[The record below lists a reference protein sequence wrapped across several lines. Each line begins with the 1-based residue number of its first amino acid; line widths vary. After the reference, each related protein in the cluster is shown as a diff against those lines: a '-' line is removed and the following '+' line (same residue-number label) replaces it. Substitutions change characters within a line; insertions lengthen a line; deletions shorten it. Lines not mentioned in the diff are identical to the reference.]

1 MDTLLFNSGAR
12 TLSANYVG
20 TDLKIKSETY
30 TLESNGVIYKS
41 SIFNNASDVKI
52 NNYSAI
58 YLTDKRSTRDFFE
71 FDAVEEKKL
80 QDLVTPI
87 FINTCN
93 NGEQL
98 YLYIEE
104 TTTDENKQSFPYLLL
119 PESKIYNSSR
129 KYFEIQIIDNAHC
142 RVAHNIEGS
151 IYYLTANSADDIFFR
166 EDVATF
172 DGVVDDTVF
181 EYYIDIDTLTLVKE
195 ASASNGDIYRRVLS
209 VNNNKLT
216 LNNYNSGGGNL
227 LFSTNSKFRISNTT
241 KNKSILPKLDLSWIS
256 YNESKNSINASKSLF
271 NQKSNYLAT
280 TQYTYATG
288 NDINVSLLSLKNSLT
303 DTNTVQRGDY
313 MTRYNQSGIPNVD
326 FKTYKTLDTGGFE
339 ETGNKNI
346 SITYNFYNKNYEF
359 IPDEYNAFVTPTNLY
374 PYKQLNINDSL
385 FYKNGSLYGDSPHTS
400 DRVYKNNIDNSE
412 LPKIGNYLCTW
423 LSGSNGN
430 EIWLDRYYIPE
441 RVTTSH
447 ALSSSS
453 STIFNYKTLGQV
465 LKDDNDIDSNYFDV
479 ESMLTFYP
487 GQEYI
492 YQRIGPK
499 YVSRYLEHLN
509 NNKILDR
516 FQLKTSGGGA
526 LRSPDENNFN
536 DFTYNLTNSYFLTSF
551 NTQSNI
557 DSQLTLS
564 FWLKKRDWKEKSGHQ
579 LLGSYT
585 NQGISVSNDNAVTP
599 FVYIQTPDGRS
610 IDVYNTV
617 GRRLFTINPF
627 PQETLESIIDI
638 VRVDHLEDFYI
649 ITDARNLYKI
659 QSNGATYDS
668 KKITEITEYINYVID
683 GNILYVL
690 KNTQGNYVKIDLV
703 TEEVTTDLKVTIP
716 VEDGIVYDIR
726 SIAVD
731 SDGNVAGFRGSKTIK
746 YDNKYAISL
755 IENVALVKESFDHVE
770 RTIIAE
776 IDIIDKTQQPPN
788 LIKDFMIY
796 DSSIYYLIGDT
807 LLYKVNEENVIF
819 FIENIDPTPSAQ
831 DAFPTVAID
840 FVREYVDGKIQ
851 EFPIVISEG
860 DGDNPGFITKIIENE
875 GELNTLI
882 TSPISTA
889 VFFIDKCNTPIRYNL
904 TSYKYL
910 KELKQ
915 DFNSLKFNF
924 KFKNLNNNR
933 DFLQARFEYDVSEFI
948 DGSKHH
954 FAIRVDTIN
963 GYINVFIDSNKVFA
977 YNFNAA
983 KYNLSN
989 LLNDGFCIGSTNFY
1003 NNILL
1008 PEVLKLPNYYYCN
1021 DLFMEQPKFYKEA
1034 VKDID
1039 IKFLYLNNI
1048 NINKLSVSLPAGNNN
1063 KTETIKTYFKW
1074 RNSISKSNDINIIIK
1089 GEKIGNNNE
1098 LVEKIKQLII
1108 DDVITTL
1115 PASTNIKNITIR

>member
-1 MDTLLFNSGAR
+1 MDTLLFSSSAR
-12 TLSANYVG
+12 TLSAKYVG

-30 TLESNGVIYKS
+30 KLESNGVIYKS
-41 SIFNNASDVKI
+41 SIFNNVSDVKI
-52 NNYSAI
+52 NNYSAV
-58 YLTDKRSTRDFFE
+58 YLTDKRSATDFFE
-71 FDAVEEKKL
+71 FDTVDEKKL
-80 QDLVTPI
+80 QDIVTPI
-87 FINTCN
+87 SVGTCN
-93 NGEQL
+93 NSDQL

-104 TTTDENKQSFPYLLL
+104 TTTDVSRKTYPCLLL

-129 KYFEIQIIDNAHC
+129 KYFEIQIIDNIYC
-142 RVAHNIEGS
+142 RVAHNIEGAV
-151 IYYLTANSADDIFFR
+151 YYLTANSANDIFFR
-166 EDVATF
+166 EDTSTF
-172 DGVVDDTVF
+172 DNVVDDTVF
-181 EYYIDIDTLTLVKE
+181 EYYIDINTLTLVKE
-195 ASASNGDIYRRVLS
+195 VSASSGDIYRRVLS

-271 NQKSNYLAT
+271 NQRSNYLAT

-288 NDINVSLLSLKNSLT
+288 NDIDVSLLSLKNSLT
-303 DTNTVQRGDY
+303 DANTIQRGDY
-313 MTRYNQSGIPNVD
+313 MTVYNQSGIPNVD
-326 FKTYKTLDTGGFE
+326 FKTYQSLDTGGYE

-359 IPDEYNAFVTPTNLY
+359 NPDEYNVFVTPTDLY

-400 DRVYKNNIDNSE
+400 DRVYKNNIDSGE

-430 EIWLDRYYIPE
+430 EIWLDRYYLPDKGS
-441 RVTTSH
+441 TSH

-453 STIFNYKTLGQV
+453 TTIFDYKTLGQI
-465 LKDDNDIDSNYFDV
+465 LKDENNIDSNYFDV
-479 ESMLTFYP
+479 ESSLTFYP

-499 YVSRYLEHLN
+499 YVTRYLEHLD
-509 NNKILDR
+509 NNKILDK
-516 FQLKTSGGGA
+516 FQLKTVGGGT
-526 LRSPDENNFN
+526 LRMPDDTNLDTFR
-536 DFTYNLTNSYFLTSF
+536 YSLTNSYFLTSF

-564 FWLKKRDWKEKSGHQ
+564 FWLKKDNWEEVSGHQ
-579 LLGSYT
+579 ILGSYT
-585 NQGISVSNDNAVTP
+585 NQGISVSNDDAVTP

-617 GRRLFTINPF
+617 GRLLFTINPF
-627 PQETLESIIDI
+627 PQGTLESIIDI
-638 VRVDHLEDFYI
+638 VRINHLDDFYI
-649 ITDARNLYKI
+649 ITNARNLYKI

-668 KKITEITEYINYVID
+668 KKIVEIAEYVNYAID
-683 GNILYVL
+683 GNVLYVL
-690 KNTQGNYVKIDLV
+690 ESVQGDYIKIDLV
-703 TEEVTTDLKVTIP
+703 TEEVTTNLKVTIP
-716 VEDGIVYDIR
+716 VEDGVTHDIR

-731 SDGNVAGFRGSKTIK
+731 DNGDVAGFRGSKTIK
-746 YDNKYAISL
+746 YDKKYAITL

-770 RTIIAE
+770 RTIISE
-776 IDIIDKTQQPPN
+776 IDIIDKTEQPVN
-788 LIKDFMIY
+788 LIKDFLIY
-796 DSSIYYLIGDT
+796 DSSIYYLVGDT
-807 LLYKVNEENVIF
+807 LLYKVNEENIVLTID
-819 FIENIDPTPSAQ
+819 NIDVKPAEDDVYQ
-831 DAFPTVAID
+831 TVAID
-840 FVREYVDGKIQ
+840 FVREYVDGKLQ
-851 EFPIVISEG
+851 EFPIIISEG
-860 DGDNPGFITKIIENE
+860 DDNTPGFITKVVEKD
-875 GELNTLI
+875 GELNTLE
-882 TSPISTA
+882 TSSISTA
-889 VFFIDKCNTPIRYNL
+889 VFFIDKCNIPIRYNL
-904 TSYKYL
+904 TSYRYL
-910 KELKQ
+910 KEFKPESS
-915 DFNSLKFNF
+915 SLKFNF

-933 DFLQARFEYDVSEFI
+933 DFLQTRFEYDVSEFI
-948 DGSKHH
+948 EGSKHH
-954 FAIRVDTIN
+954 FAIRVDTVN
-963 GYINVFIDSNKVFA
+963 GFINVFVDSNKVFT
-977 YNFNAA
+977 YRFNAA

-1008 PEVLKLPNYYYCN
+1008 PEVLKLPNYYFCN
-1021 DLFMEQPKFYKEA
+1021 DLYMEQPKFYREA

-1048 NINKLSVSLPAGNNN
+1048 NINKLSASLPAGSNN

-1089 GEKIGNNNE
+1089 GEKIGNNGA
-1098 LVEKIKQLII
+1098 LVEKIKQRIL
-1108 DDVITTL
+1108 DDVATTL